1 MCLADTS
8 VRGKKWQMAL
18 FQVDSYIAYLKWCR
32 SFFYISLRS
41 CFDCLKCSLRWK
53 NLHFLPAS
61 SVRQHRC
68 LPWKK
73 RSNLKCFTLDPATS
87 GIWLIFQP
95 ISSKLK
101 FFTLNPAPSGILTFQ
116 PIPSKLKFFTLNPA
130 PEPRAIELVR
140 IAEVSSRGRACS

>member
-1 MCLADTS
+1 ML
-8 VRGKKWQMAL
+8 
-18 FQVDSYIAYLKWCR
+18 
-32 SFFYISLRS
+32 LRS
-41 CFDCLKCSLRWK
+41 CFELFEMFFEVK

-68 LPWKK
+68 LPGKE

-87 GIWLIFQP
+87 DIWLTFQP

-101 FFTLNPAPSGILTFQ
+101 FFTLNPVPG
-116 PIPSKLKFFTLNPA
+116 
-130 PEPRAIELVR
+130 PRAIELVR